1 MTRTRP
7 DYTEEQRAEINR
19 ALKKKWK
26 KMDYRRLL
34 ILKAAEDKSRT
45 NKDLARDFQVSVSMV
60 GHLLSEYFK
69 NGLSAILTHVV
80 GGNHRNLSK
89 EKEEEILRRFLE
101 RAEKG
106 EILEV
111 AQIQQ
116 EYEKELGRS
125 VAASVIYRMLKRHRW
140 RKVMP
145 RSRHPKKA
153 SPEEIESYKKNR
165 GTYQKA
171 S

>member
-19 ALKKKWK
+19 ALKKKWN

-34 ILKAAEDKSRT
+34 ILRAAEDKSRT
-45 NKDLARDFQVSVSMV
+45 NSDLARDFQVSVSMV

-69 NGLSAILTHVV
+69 NGLSSILTHVV

-89 EKEEEILRRFLE
+89 IKEEEILRRFLE

-111 AQIQQ
+111 AQIRQ
-116 EYEKELGRS
+116 EYEKELGRP
-125 VAASVIYRMLKRHRW
+125 VAASVIYRMLKRHKW

-145 RSRHPKKA
+145 RSRHPQKA

-165 GTYQKA
+165 GAYPNA

>member
-7 DYTEEQRAEINR
+7 EYTEEQRAEIDR
-19 ALKKKWK
+19 ALKEKRNGK
-26 KMDYRRLL
+26 DYRRLL
-34 ILKAAEDKSRT
+34 ILKAAGDKSRT
-45 NKDLARDFQVSVSMV
+45 NEDLARDFQVSVSMV
-60 GHLLSEYFK
+60 GHLLGDYFK
-69 NGLSAILTHVV
+69 KGLAGILTHIV

-89 EKEEEILRRFLE
+89 EKEEELLRKFLA

-111 AQIQQ
+111 AQIWQ
-116 EYEKELGRS
+116 EYEKELGRP
-125 VAASVIYRMLKRHRW
+125 VVASVIYRMLKRHKW

-145 RSRHPKKA
+145 RSQHPKKA

-165 GTYQKA
+165 GTHQNA